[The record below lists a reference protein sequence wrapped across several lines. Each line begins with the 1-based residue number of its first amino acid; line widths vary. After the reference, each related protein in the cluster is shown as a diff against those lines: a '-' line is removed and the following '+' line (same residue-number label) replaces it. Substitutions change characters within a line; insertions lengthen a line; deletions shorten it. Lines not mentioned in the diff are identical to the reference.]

1 MLEPEGISEMIGFK
15 KFILYVSKVSKSMMM
30 ILQIEA
36 MEILP
41 ILESLSEFMGCFFF
55 FFFRY
60 CPTFL
65 KIMVSLHSPLHR
77 IKLSIPNIKRTS
89 L

>member
-55 FFFRY
+55 FFSDTVPLFSRLW
-60 CPTFL
+60 FL
-65 KIMVSLHSPLHR
+65 YTLLF
-77 IKLSIPNIKRTS
+77 TG
-89 L
+89 

>member
-55 FFFRY
+55 FFFQILSHFSQDY
-60 CPTFL
+60 GFFTLSSSQDKTFN
-65 KIMVSLHSPLHR
+65 S
-77 IKLSIPNIKRTS
+77 
-89 L
+89 